1 MSGRTVA
8 VVTAG
13 LLLAAFVVGAP
24 RVLAGPHVRAGQ
36 QTTPRP
42 QPAPVVVVR
51 PAAPVTISLTP
62 AAPAPAESGA
72 AYISLRGPDGQV
84 RRFAVE
90 GGAAEVSARVIVL
103 RPGESLTIQLTTN
116 K

>member
-1 MSGRTVA
+1 MSRRIVSI
-8 VVTAG
+8 VTAG
-13 LLLAAFVVGAP
+13 VLLAACGVGTP
-24 RVLAGPHVRAGQ
+24 RLLAGEHVRAGHQ
-36 QTTPRP
+36 GTVRS

-62 AAPAPAESGA
+62 AAPAPAGGEG

-90 GGAAEVSARVIVL
+90 GGAEAVSARVVVL
-103 RPGESLTIQLTTN
+103 RPGESLTIQLTVN

>member
-1 MSGRTVA
+1 MSGRTVSI
-8 VVTAG
+8 VTVGALLAG
-13 LLLAAFVVGAP
+13 LLVTAP
-24 RVLAGPHVRAGQ
+24 RLLAGEHVRAGH

-42 QPAPVVVVR
+42 QPTTAVVVR

-62 AAPAPAESGA
+62 GAPVPAGGEA

-90 GGAAEVSARVIVL
+90 GGAEEISSRVIVL
-103 RPGESLTIQLTTN
+103 RPGESLTIRLTAN